1 MRYWALLAIAIPLL
15 PLAAHAD
22 DKQAKPEPRVEES
35 VVRHAREMVDRA
47 KFLEEAAAVDE
58 KAAWEIAKRI
68 DDLRQRLRVA
78 KDRVLAAKDT
88 DRDKDALVAKAE
100 EIDAD
105 LVVSEAEVITKRRAV
120 IENRRVARDL
130 RAAAVKMV
138 KEAPIDALRDS
149 RGGEPASLAWACN
162 PPFSY
167 DLSGRKIYR
176 LQCLDRGR

>member
-15 PLAAHAD
+15 PIAAHAD
-22 DKQAKPEPRVEES
+22 DKPAQAKPEAKIEES

-47 KFLEEAAAVDE
+47 KFLEETATGDE

-68 DDLRQRLRVA
+68 DDLRQRLRLA
-78 KDRVLAAKDT
+78 KDRALAAKDT
-88 DRDKDALVAKAE
+88 DKDKDALVAKAE
-100 EIDAD
+100 EIEAD

-130 RAAAVKMV
+130 RATAVKMV
-138 KEAPIDALRDS
+138 KEAS
-149 RGGEPASLAWACN
+149 VEPPSLAWTCN

-176 LQCLDRGR
+176 VQCLDRGR